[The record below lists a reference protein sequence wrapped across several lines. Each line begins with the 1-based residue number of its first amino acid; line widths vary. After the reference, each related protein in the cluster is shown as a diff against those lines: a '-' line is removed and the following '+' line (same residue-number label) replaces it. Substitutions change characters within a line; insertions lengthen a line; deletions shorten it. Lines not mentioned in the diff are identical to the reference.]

1 MGDREKK
8 EILCV
13 FGKVS
18 DLQVQVFKE
27 MAMWETI
34 LHTEVIKTVKYVVSV

>member
-18 DLQVQVFKE
+18 DLQVFNE
-27 MAMWETI
+27 MAMWQII